1 MMMMAANNDNGGFTL
16 TQVWPWQ
23 VFDSTK
29 RAATVSTSNPTAMS
43 LKKTATTT
51 VKMTLSSSS
60 WETTTTTMLMTM
72 PPR

>member
-1 MMMMAANNDNGGFTL
+1 MMMMAANNVNGGFTL
-16 TQVWPWQ
+16 TQMLPWQ

-51 VKMTLSSSS
+51 VKMTTSSSS
-60 WETTTTTMLMTM
+60 WETTTMLMTM